1 MFLCLDEVV
10 LLLCRIWIQMERR
23 QDLQVLN
30 LCWWTDRVLLSCVNE
45 CLRVS
50 VHISPARANAGR
62 EGGVGGEEGGRVPLV
77 KQTSASPLTIP
88 WMG

>member
-50 VHISPARANAGR
+50 VHISSVRPNAGR
-62 EGGVGGEEGGRVPLV
+62 EGLEEKKEGGCLWSSKHLPL
-77 KQTSASPLTIP
+77 L
-88 WMG
+88 